1 MSLWAVILQDN
12 QTLQQQLAHTSRHSL
27 HSRPATTSSTTSS
40 HKLSDRSFPSGID
53 SEREKEDRSNV
64 DESASGTT
72 GHHYSINDDGASSIK
87 LIPSDVL
94 NETIKGQ
101 KRVSE

>member
-40 HKLSDRSFPSGID
+40 HKLSDRSFPSGI
-53 SEREKEDRSNV
+53 EGGRGKEDLLDFDNL
-64 DESASGTT
+64 ASGTT
-72 GHHYSINDDGASSIK
+72 GHQSSLHANEVASC
-87 LIPSDVL
+87 
-94 NETIKGQ
+94 
-101 KRVSE
+101 